1 MLQYIIILLLLV
13 IVSGYNNRIRYN
25 AIPSKIQS
33 RSLLLSSSTPPSTPP
48 PSSSSSSSSS
58 STITRNK
65 LQKAIAIISLSLSLS
80 NSISIDNSFAASSV
94 GTVSAL
100 EESISKLETS
110 ESRGD
115 VLQSMAGN
123 SNYDTYIITI
133 IIILL
138 LFRCV

>member
-25 AIPSKIQS
+25 AKIPSKIKS
-33 RSLLLSSSTPPSTPP
+33 RSILLSSSSSSTTTPPSIPPP
-48 PSSSSSSSSS
+48 PSSSSST
-58 STITRNK
+58 TITTNK

-80 NSISIDNSFAASSV
+80 NSISIDNSFAASGA

-100 EESISKLETS
+100 EESISRLETS

-123 SNYDTYIITI
+123 SNLYIITI
-133 IIILL
+133 YNNYTITI
-138 LFRCV
+138 